1 MTRFC
6 FIRHGETDW
15 NVALRMQGHVDIPLN
30 ATGLAQAEALG
41 RRFASGTIQAEAL
54 YCSDLIRAQQTAQPV
69 AAALGLPIITTPQL
83 RERSFGC
90 CEGLVFDEIVARF
103 PAEAAAIKRRDPDH
117 VPAGGESRRQHQVR
131 IRDCVNELAAC
142 HPVQTLVVVTHGG
155 VLDVVY
161 RFASALAIDAPRT
174 YPIANASLNWV
185 VVDDQKWQI
194 EAWADVT
201 HLTAV
206 LPVAADS

>member
-41 RRFASGTIQAEAL
+41 RRFASSTIMADAL
-54 YCSDLIRAQQTAQPV
+54 YCSDLGRARQTAQPV
-69 AAALGLPIITTPQL
+69 AEALGLPISTTAQL
-83 RERSFGC
+83 RERNFGC

-117 VPAGGESRRQHQVR
+117 VPAGGESRRQHHAR
-131 IRDCVNELAAC
+131 IHACVNDLAAR
-142 HPVQTLVVVTHGG
+142 HSAQTLIVVTHGG

-161 RFASALAIDAPRT
+161 RLACGLAIEAPRT

-185 VVDDQKWQI
+185 VVVGEKWQI
-194 EAWADVT
+194 ESWSDVAY
-201 HLTAV
+201 LAAV

>member
-1 MTRFC
+1 MTRIC

-41 RRFASGTIQAEAL
+41 RRFASGMIAADAL

-69 AAALGLPIITTPQL
+69 AAALGVPIITTLQL
-83 RERSFGC
+83 RERNFGC
-90 CEGLVFDEIVARF
+90 CEGLVFDEIVARY

-117 VPAGGESRRQHQVR
+117 VPAGGESRRQHQAR
-131 IRDCVNELAAC
+131 IRDCVTELVAC
-142 HPVQTLVVVTHGG
+142 HPGQTLVVVTHGG

-161 RFASALAIDAPRT
+161 RLASSLAIDVPRT
-174 YPIANASLNWV
+174 YQIANASLNWV
-185 VVDDQKWQI
+185 VVDEEKWQI